1 MGTDFPAS
9 HGLSTK
15 EQTLPRSAQKKY
27 AVYDIFVMKCILIP
41 SCLRH
46 QSTIPELKEQITGS
60 PIWWLS
66 GKKHR
71 FHPEFARK
79 PMQFGCS
86 NPTFSLVRDIK
97 SLFLLNLLVHP
108 VHPLQWGQSKTP
120 MIPPAQSPL
129 PHALYTARCGPLYPA
144 GSRRMWQ
151 HVCQQLS
158 RIGWLNRKY
167 LKTMGGK

>member
-1 MGTDFPAS
+1 
-9 HGLSTK
+9 
-15 EQTLPRSAQKKY
+15 
-27 AVYDIFVMKCILIP
+27 MKCILIP

-97 SLFLLNLLVHP
+97 SLFLLDLLVN
-108 VHPLQWGQSKTP
+108 PLQLGVK
-120 MIPPAQSPL
+120 
-129 PHALYTARCGPLYPA
+129 
-144 GSRRMWQ
+144 
-151 HVCQQLS
+151 
-158 RIGWLNRKY
+158 
-167 LKTMGGK
+167 